1 MTPFCLR
8 AWSRSLSRFELKALS
23 RNVKDLRH
31 GLDPLKKLHAALHIF
46 HSRVIVA
53 FGIAH
58 LRSLLKFLC
67 SRTQFE
73 ARTVGAKEKKAWLQ
87 QCMTLLSA
95 FTCDFSR
102 QHNRNPAAIALRS
115 ARNPALFGLDFTDAE
130 CKTSLGGLVCQ
141 AFFRSAETAP
151 GARVSQLLVLWCDLE
166 RC

>member
-1 MTPFCLR
+1 M
-8 AWSRSLSRFELKALS
+8 S

-141 AFFRSAETAP
+141 AFSVVLKQLQAHEFRSSWSF
-151 GARVSQLLVLWCDLE
+151 GVIWKGVNLLNHGSDEILHSFVI
-166 RC
+166 